1 MKLLIL
7 ASGTGTLAQAVFD
20 AGFEIVSVV
29 SDKPDAPVIARAI
42 SAGLNTKVIPFTT
55 PRSDWDKELLNY
67 VASINPDLVVS
78 LGFMRILNPEFV
90 SKFKV
95 INSHPS
101 LLPKFPGAHA
111 VRDALAAG
119 VNVTGCTVHWVD
131 QGMDTGQVIAQR
143 EVEIAPNDDEA
154 SLHERIKIVERN
166 LIVETI
172 KNLISLEKLN

>member
-29 SDKPDAPVIARAI
+29 SDKPDAQVIARAI

-67 VASINPDLVVS
+67 VASLNPDLVVS

-95 INSHPS
+95 INSINGTFDCRTNS
-101 LLPKFPGAHA
+101 SKIKT
-111 VRDALAAG
+111 RS
-119 VNVTGCTVHWVD
+119 
-131 QGMDTGQVIAQR
+131 I
-143 EVEIAPNDDEA
+143 I
-154 SLHERIKIVERN
+154 RISAIVSKRSIIN
-166 LIVETI
+166 MG
-172 KNLISLEKLN
+172 